1 MVLSLLLSQDHT
13 TVCAIYS
20 PETMQTK
27 QISDVYLYG
36 SVHVCRLGE
45 TTWVPQC
52 PIQTN
57 YHHPS
62 TCQTSFSPLLNW
74 PAGKKK
80 RERRESLVKSNIH
93 LDARSC
99 RIVKYEVNSSLKT
112 SAKKCI
118 FFKYATERSLTI
130 ENNNE
135 MRPALWRQVP
145 SGLAAFSN
153 VNQMPV
159 GWCRGFHSPSTM
171 HSKTLAVCVQAEKQ
185 VSACTLIMPYAH
197 LPFFIPL
204 FVLLLVFF
212 PLQTF

>member
-27 QISDVYLYG
+27 QIWDVYLYG

-99 RIVKYEVNSSLKT
+99 RIVKYEVNSSSKT

-118 FFKYATERSLTI
+118 FLNMQQNAVSPLKTTMKWGQRSEDRSRADL
-130 ENNNE
+130 
-135 MRPALWRQVP
+135 
-145 SGLAAFSN
+145 
-153 VNQMPV
+153 
-159 GWCRGFHSPSTM
+159 
-171 HSKTLAVCVQAEKQ
+171 
-185 VSACTLIMPYAH
+185 
-197 LPFFIPL
+197 
-204 FVLLLVFF
+204 LLLVMSTRCLWADAEAFT
-212 PLQTF
+212 LQARCTRKHWQSVSRQKNKFLHAPW

>member
-80 RERRESLVKSNIH
+80 GRGEKVWLNQTSIWMLGVAGLWNMKWIQVQKPLLKKLFFLNMQQNAVSP
-93 LDARSC
+93 
-99 RIVKYEVNSSLKT
+99 LKT
-112 SAKKCI
+112 TMKWGQ
-118 FFKYATERSLTI
+118 RSEDRSRADL
-130 ENNNE
+130 
-135 MRPALWRQVP
+135 
-145 SGLAAFSN
+145 
-153 VNQMPV
+153 
-159 GWCRGFHSPSTM
+159 
-171 HSKTLAVCVQAEKQ
+171 
-185 VSACTLIMPYAH
+185 
-197 LPFFIPL
+197 
-204 FVLLLVFF
+204 LLLVMSTRCLWADAEAFT
-212 PLQTF
+212 LQARCTRKHWHSVSRQKNKFLHAPW